1 MFLFLLIRYHGKLST
16 ALNKISCLYGTSEPF
31 SFKNSFIKKSVA
43 HLQTASVKQAIS
55 K

>member
-16 ALNKISCLYGTSEPF
+16 ALNKICLYGTSEPF